1 MEIKRQKSLGSILFI
16 LFIATFSLLTS
27 EGNAQVNN
35 LLSRDSLLVAARN
48 LIHSSTSHAFIT
60 VDENGK
66 PQAREMAPFAPED
79 NWIIWLGTTQDS
91 RKAKQL
97 QNNPNVIVYYSDPQ
111 SWSYVSVAG
120 TARLVNDPVKKAKYW
135 VEGWERYYPDREK
148 NYILIE
154 VTPVRIE
161 VVSIKNNILWN
172 AQGAPQAVDFTQ
184 NPK

>member
-1 MEIKRQKSLGSILFI
+1 MVIKIQKSFGSILII
-16 LFIATFSLLTS
+16 LLVTTLSAVTI
-27 EGNAQVNN
+27 EGNAQANK
-35 LLSRDSLLVAARN
+35 LLSRDSLLIAARN
-48 LIHSSTSHAFIT
+48 IINLSTGHVFIT

-66 PQAREMAPFAPED
+66 PQAREMSPFPPEN
-79 NWIIWLGTTQDS
+79 NWVIWLGTSQGS
-91 RKAKQL
+91 RKSKQI
-97 QNNPNVIVYYSDPQ
+97 QKNPNVIVYYSEPE

-120 TARLVNDPVKKAKYW
+120 TARLVNDPDKKAKYW
-135 VEGWERYYPDREK
+135 IEGWERYYPDREK

-172 AQGAPQAVDFTQ
+172 SQGAPQSIDFVQ

>member
-1 MEIKRQKSLGSILFI
+1 MVIKFQKSLCSILLV
-16 LFIATFSLLTS
+16 LFNATFSLLTVNS
-27 EGNAQVNN
+27 NAQTNK
-35 LLSRDSLLVAARN
+35 LLSRDSLLIAARN
-48 LIHSSTSHAFIT
+48 IINSSTSHSFIT

-66 PQAREMAPFAPED
+66 PQAREMSPFPPED
-79 NWIIWLGTTQDS
+79 NWVIWLGTTQGS

-97 QNNPNVIVYYSDPQ
+97 QNNPNVIVYYSEPQ

-120 TARLVNDPVKKAKYW
+120 TARLVNDPVKKIKYW

-172 AQGAPQAVDFTQ
+172 SQGAAQSVDFVQ

>member
-1 MEIKRQKSLGSILFI
+1 MVIKFQKSLSSILII
-16 LFIATFSLLTS
+16 LFVATFLLLTP
-27 EGNAQVNN
+27 EGNAQTNK
-35 LLSRDSLLVAARN
+35 LLSRDSLLIAARN
-48 LIHSSTSHAFIT
+48 IINSSTSHAFIT

-66 PQAREMAPFAPED
+66 PQAREMSPFPPEN
-79 NWIIWLGTTQDS
+79 NWVIWLGTSQGS
-91 RKAKQL
+91 RKSKQI

-111 SWSYVSVAG
+111 SWSYVSFAG
-120 TARLVNDPVKKAKYW
+120 TARLVNDPDKKAKYW

-154 VTPVRIE
+154 VTPLRIE

-172 AQGAPQAVDFTQ
+172 SQGAAQSVDFVQ